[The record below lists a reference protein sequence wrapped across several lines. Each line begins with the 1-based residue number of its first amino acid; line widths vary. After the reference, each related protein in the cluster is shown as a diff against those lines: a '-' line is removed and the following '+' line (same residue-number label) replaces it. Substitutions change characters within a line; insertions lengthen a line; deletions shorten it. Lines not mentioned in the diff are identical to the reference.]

1 MSKIKYAYNTETCKY
16 EPIIHT
22 PKSFLLNLSLY
33 LGVALVIASGL
44 IYIYQLNFTPMK
56 EMKLASENEQ
66 IKSKWNVI
74 HEEIIAANEAIKD
87 LQIKDDS
94 IYRTILDIPP
104 LAPTA
109 RQAGIGGSE
118 RYEDLIS
125 QNLEEEQLIINTY
138 QRVDKIKKKL
148 YIQTLSYDEIVATEK
163 KKEKMWAA
171 RPAIQPIHNKKLK
184 RLHTTYGQRYH
195 PVLGIWRP
203 HKALDFTAPVGTPI
217 YATGDGVVQRAD
229 FSKSY
234 GNVVYLDHGYG
245 YKTRYAHMSKFNV
258 TKGKRVKR
266 GDIIGYVGN
275 TGLSQAAHLHYE
287 VLYKDNQINPIDFFH
302 RDLSVEE
309 YEKLLNTVDHDA
321 PSLDSH

>member
-1 MSKIKYAYNTETCKY
+1 MSKIKYYYNTDTCKY
-16 EPIIHT
+16 EPAVYT
-22 PKSFLLNLSLY
+22 RKKLLINLSAY
-33 LGVALVIASGL
+33 LSVALVFASGL
-44 IYIYQLNFTPMK
+44 IYIYQQNFTPIK
-56 EMKLASENEQ
+56 ESKLATQNEQ
-66 IKSKWNVI
+66 LKSKWGVLQEYI
-74 HEEIIAANEAIKD
+74 LEGNEAIKE

-94 IYRTILDIPP
+94 IYRTILDIAP

-109 RQAGIGGSE
+109 RQAGIGGSQ

-125 QNLEEEQLIINTY
+125 QNLEQEQLIINTY
-138 QRVDKIKKKL
+138 QRIDKMKKKL

-171 RPAIQPIHNKKLK
+171 KPAIQPINNKELK

-195 PVLGIWRP
+195 PILGIWRP

-217 YATGDGVVQRAD
+217 YATGDGVTQRAN

-245 YKTRYAHMSKFNV
+245 YKTRYAHLSKFNI
-258 TKGKRVKR
+258 TKGQRVKR

-275 TGLSQAAHLHYE
+275 TGLSAAAHLHYE
-287 VLYKDNQINPIDFFH
+287 VLYKNEQINPIDFFH
-302 RDLSVEE
+302 QDLSVEE
-309 YEKLLNTVDHDA
+309 YEKLLNLVNDDA

>member
-1 MSKIKYAYNTETCKY
+1 
-16 EPIIHT
+16 
-22 PKSFLLNLSLY
+22 LNLLAY
-33 LGVALVIASGL
+33 VGVALIFAIGL
-44 IYIYQLNFTPMK
+44 IYVYQQNFTPIK
-56 EMKLASENEQ
+56 ESKLSLENEYL
-66 IKSKWNVI
+66 KSDWHVLQEKILLAN
-74 HEEIIAANEAIKD
+74 AAIRE

-94 IYRTILDIPP
+94 VYRTILDIPP

-109 RQAGIGGSE
+109 RQAGIGGSQ
-118 RYEDLIS
+118 RYEDLIN
-125 QNLEEEQLIINTY
+125 QNLEEERLIINTY
-138 QRVDKIKKKL
+138 QRIDKMKKKL
-148 YIQTLSYDEIVATEK
+148 YIQTLSYDEIVETEK
-163 KKEKMWAA
+163 AKEVMWAA
-171 RPAIQPIHNKKLK
+171 RPAIQPIHNKELT

-217 YATGDGVVQRAD
+217 YATGDGVVQRAN

-234 GNVVYLDHGYG
+234 GNVIYLDHGYG
-245 YKTRYAHMSKFNV
+245 YKTRYAHLSKFNI

-287 VLYKDNQINPIDFFH
+287 VLYKDSQINPIDFFH

-309 YEKLLNTVDHDA
+309 YEKLLNIVDHDA

>member
-1 MSKIKYAYNTETCKY
+1 MSKIKYSYNTDTCRY
-16 EPIIHT
+16 DPVIHT
-22 PKSFLLNLSLY
+22 PKSFIINLLAY
-33 LGVALVIASGL
+33 LGVSLVFAVGL
-44 IYIYQLNFTPMK
+44 IYAYQQNFTPIK
-56 EMKLASENEQ
+56 ETKLLEQNEQ
-66 IKSKWNVI
+66 LKSRWGVL
-74 HEEIIAANEAIKD
+74 HQEILVGNEAIKE

-109 RQAGIGGSE
+109 RQAGIGGSQ
-118 RYEDLIS
+118 RYEDLIN
-125 QNLEEEQLIINTY
+125 QNLEQEQLIINTY
-138 QRVDKIKKKL
+138 QRIDKMKKKL
-148 YIQTLSYDEIVATEK
+148 YIQTLSYDEIVEVE
-163 KKEKMWAA
+163 KEKEIMWAA
-171 RPAIQPIHNKKLK
+171 KPAIQPIHNKELK
-184 RLHTTYGQRYH
+184 RLHTTYGQRFH

-217 YATGDGVVQRAD
+217 YATGDGVAQRAN

-234 GNVVYLDHGYG
+234 GNVIYLDHGYD
-245 YKTRYAHMSKFNV
+245 YKTRYAHLSKFNI
-258 TKGKRVKR
+258 TKGQRVKR

-287 VLYKDNQINPIDFFH
+287 VLYKDSQINPIDFFH

-309 YEKLLNTVDHDA
+309 YEKLLNMVDHDA